1 MQLCACQSKEKSIL
15 FYTMVEKYS
24 NYTTPTIPVAKGID
38 QNKVEFELIPYSF
51 VLSSNAD

>member
-1 MQLCACQSKEKSIL
+1 MQPCACQSKEKSIL

-51 VLSSNAD
+51 VLFSIVD